1 MAALEYFQ
9 YPYLSD
15 NYGVLI
21 HSKVTGETA
30 AVDCGDAKALNEA
43 LQANGWKLT
52 HILATHHHGDHVGGL
67 AELKTQTGCHV
78 IGPSSVSA
86 DQSVSDNDHFK
97 FAGID
102 VNTLHTPGHTKD
114 MINYYLP
121 EEGTVFTGD
130 TLFSLGCGR
139 LFEDTAETMWQSLQ
153 KLMQLPPD
161 TIVYSSH
168 EYTEAN
174 AAFAVTVDPENKDL
188 AARVKHI
195 KTLRANNRATVPST
209 IEEELKTNPFLR
221 ASDKSIRNHLDMV
234 DASDVEVFAEI
245 RRRKDNF

>member
-21 HSKVTGETA
+21 HSSATGETA
-30 AVDCGDAKALNEA
+30 AVDCGEAKALQEA
-43 LQANGWKLT
+43 LEANGWKLT
-52 HILATHHHGDHVGGL
+52 HILVTHHHGDHIGGL

-78 IGPSSVSA
+78 IGPTSVNA
-86 DQSVSDNDHFK
+86 DQSVHDNDQFK
-97 FAGID
+97 FAGVE
-102 VNTLHTPGHTKD
+102 VNTIHTPGHTKD

-121 EEGTVFTGD
+121 DEGIVFTGD

-153 KLMQLPPD
+153 KLMQLPPE

-168 EYTEAN
+168 EYTQAN
-174 AAFAVTVDPENKDL
+174 AAFAITIDPDNKNL
-188 AARVKHI
+188 AARVKQI
-195 KTLRANNRATVPST
+195 NTLRADSKATVPST
-209 IEEELKTNPFLR
+209 IDEELKTNPFLR
-221 ASDKSIRNHLDMV
+221 AADKSIRNHLNMDR
-234 DASDVEVFAEI
+234 ASDAEVFAEI
-245 RRRKDNF
+245 RKRKDNF